1 MIESRESQLVTRLVE
16 YLKSD
21 EVQLGERL
29 LAERKLA
36 EILHTS
42 RNTLRN
48 ALKMLQA
55 RGILNVKA
63 NSGYYLTIRPGSEA
77 DSDYLNSQ
85 QTLPWISDQL
95 EALIIFE
102 PVAVGMAAERMT
114 DTEIKSLETCMVS
127 LSKAILENNTRS
139 IVSNHKKFHEIIA
152 AGTHN
157 HSIARMLERLVVTY
171 ELISDLMHRIEQ
183 EKRDKIFALHVNLFK
198 AVSSRDID
206 KAQTESREMIKYL
219 TILLNEYE
227 GVRLPDKLK
236 DSAYDIP
243 GGNNW

>member
-1 MIESRESQLVTRLVE
+1 MESQLINRLVE

-29 LAERKLA
+29 PAERKLA

-48 ALKMLQA
+48 ALKMMQA

-63 NSGYYLTIRPGSEA
+63 NSGYYLCERPDNEVVT
-77 DSDYLNSQ
+77 DSLSRQ

-102 PVAVGMAAERMT
+102 PIAVGMAAERMT
-114 DTEIKSLETCMVS
+114 DAEIKSLETCMVS

-157 HSIARMLERLVVTY
+157 RSITRMLDRLVVTY
-171 ELISDLMHRIEQ
+171 ELISDMMQRIEQ

-198 AVSSRDID
+198 AISSRDID
-206 KAQTESREMIKYL
+206 RSKSESRGMLEYI
-219 TILLNEYE
+219 TLLLGEYE
-227 GVRLPDKLK
+227 GVTLPEKLTGT
-236 DSAYDIP
+236 SHDIH
-243 GGNNW
+243 GSNS